1 MRKEISVSILLI
13 TYDYSKMSPMIDPIP
28 NFVKEYKHV
37 QLSPNSYAIETHEKT
52 GTIFHKI
59 MPDLSINAQ
68 LFIVTLTQPF
78 TGQGLKHVRDWLRK
92 RLPQD

>member
-1 MRKEISVSILLI
+1 MPVLLI
-13 TYDYSKMSPMIDPIP
+13 TYDHSTMSLMLDPVP

-37 QLSPNSYAIETHEKT
+37 QLSKSSYAIETDEKT
-52 GTIFHKI
+52 MTIYHKI
-59 MPDLSINAQ
+59 MPFLSINAR

-78 TGQGLKHVRDWLRK
+78 TGQGLEHVREWLRK